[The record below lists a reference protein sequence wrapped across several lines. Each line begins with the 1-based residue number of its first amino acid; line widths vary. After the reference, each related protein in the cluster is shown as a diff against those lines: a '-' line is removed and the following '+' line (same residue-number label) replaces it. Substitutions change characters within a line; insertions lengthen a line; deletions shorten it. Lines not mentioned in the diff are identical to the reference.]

1 MARNRLEKKEISVI
15 KSKRYTGVYY
25 NELSKGDKAFYFTY
39 RKPDERKM
47 LWVKVGKYSEGMR
60 ENIAFTLRS
69 EQLSKI
75 KHGEDITVVAK
86 KKKKEVI
93 TYDKIAQIYFKD
105 KETRKERISRYERY
119 IKPVFGDID
128 IQDINKVKIRAFLKN
143 IVSMGRTPQTVNGIR
158 ELFSAIINHNIR
170 ERELKYINPCLG
182 IPRYKV
188 DNGRERY
195 LTLDE
200 IKIFKEQLDK
210 RYDAFLV
217 NLFVDLSLQTG
228 GRLETILHIQK
239 KDVNLDNG
247 TITLRNLKTKNIY
260 TGFLQDDLV
269 KRLKPYLL
277 ELRMNDYV
285 VSFENEHERKL
296 TSKNIQS
303 RIKPILDKLFNEGLD
318 TKDTRNRVVL
328 HTFRHTFASHLA
340 INGVPI
346 FTIQK
351 LMDHKKIEQTMRYAK
366 LSPENGKNAV
376 VGLYK

>member
-1 MARNRLEKKEISVI
+1 MI

-39 RKPDERKM
+39 LEPITKKKK
-47 LWVKVGKYSEGMR
+47 WVNVGKYSEGMR
-60 ENIAFTLRS
+60 ENTAFMLRS
-69 EQLSKI
+69 EQLSKL
-75 KHGEDITVVAK
+75 KHGEDITVVAN
-86 KKKKEVI
+86 KKKKEVL
-93 TYDKIAQIYFKD
+93 TYDKLAQTYFKD
-105 KETRKERISRYERY
+105 NDTRKERIARYERY
-119 IKPVFGDID
+119 IKPIFADMDIHS
-128 IQDINKVKIRAFLKN
+128 IKKEKIRVFLKN
-143 IVSMGRTPQTVNGIR
+143 ILSMGRTPQTVNGIR
-158 ELFSAIINHNIR
+158 ELFSAIINHNIK
-170 ERELKYINPCLG
+170 ERGLEYINPCLG

-200 IKIFKEQLDK
+200 INLLKKELNK

-217 NLFVDLSLQTG
+217 NLFLDISLQTG

-247 TITLRNLKTKNIY
+247 TITLKNLKTNNTY
-260 TGFLQDDLV
+260 TGFLQEDLI

-303 RIKPILDKLFNEGLD
+303 RIKPILDKLFNDGLD

-376 VGLYK
+376 QGLYN